1 MLGAII
7 GDIAGSPYERT
18 NLKSLAAPL
27 FARGSQ
33 FTDDTVLTVATA
45 DVLMNG
51 GDYTEAYQRYGRRFP
66 NAGYGG
72 TFRQW
77 IVAEQPASYGSWG
90 NGSAMRA
97 SPIGWACESIEQVLT
112 EARCSAQVTHDHP
125 EGIKGA
131 QAAASAVFLARTSH
145 TKTEIKNYLS
155 QTFSYDLHRTIE
167 AIRPSYAFD
176 VSCQGSVP
184 EAVIAFLESENFEHA
199 LRLAISLGGDSDTIA
214 SITGAIAHAFY
225 REIPVHMTR
234 MAHSLLA
241 PDLDETIRTFC
252 TRYAIP

>member
-18 NLKSLAAPL
+18 NLKSVAAPL
-27 FARGSQ
+27 FARGST
-33 FTDDTVLTVATA
+33 FTDDTVLTLASA

-51 GDYTEAYQRYGRRFP
+51 GDYVEAYQRYGRRFP

-72 TFRQW
+72 TFRRW
-77 IVAEQPASYGSWG
+77 IFAGQPAPYGSWG

-97 SPIGWACESIEQVLT
+97 SPIGWTCESIDDVFA
-112 EARCSAQVTHDHP
+112 EATRSAQVTHDHP

-131 QAAASAVFLARTSH
+131 QAAAAAVFLARSGRP
-145 TKTEIKNYLS
+145 KSEIKAFLA
-155 QTFSYDLHRTIE
+155 QTFVYDLDRTIE
-167 AIRPSYAFD
+167 AIRPAYAFD

-184 EAVIAFLESENFEHA
+184 QAIIAFLESNNFEHA

-225 REIPVHMTR
+225 REIPEHMIN
-234 MAHSLLA
+234 MANSLLA
-241 PDLDETIRTFC
+241 PDLAAVTRDFC
-252 TRYAIP
+252 ARYAIP